1 MQKTIDKMICLARGE
16 IIVDFYIIFQI
27 SYQIPV
33 SSERRMLSRFYARDS
48 ID

>member
-33 SSERRMLSRFYARDS
+33 SSEGECCLDS
-48 ID
+48 MPGTA